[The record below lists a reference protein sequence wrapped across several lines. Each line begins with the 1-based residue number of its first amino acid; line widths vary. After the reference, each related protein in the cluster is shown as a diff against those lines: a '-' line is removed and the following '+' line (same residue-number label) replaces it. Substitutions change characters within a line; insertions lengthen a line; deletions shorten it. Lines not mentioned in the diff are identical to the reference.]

1 VAKVG
6 YAPRALTDLERII
19 HFVLERDPEW
29 IAPTVSRIREA
40 VSVLEQHPLMGRPVE
55 AELRELV
62 ISRGRT
68 GYVALYR
75 WLEEE
80 EVAVVL
86 ALRPQREVGPLE

>member
-1 VAKVG
+1 MAKVG